1 MEDVYVG
8 WQFGQIFYKK
18 NRWKWFPRLLRSS
31 KMKAEEDGLDS
42 NDNLVLGKRLIYDII
57 PQQGGGQEPIKG

>member
-31 KMKAEEDGLDS
+31 KMKAEEGGLDS
-42 NDNLVLGKRLIYDII
+42 DGNLVLDKRLIHDIL
-57 PQQGGGQEPIKG
+57 PQQGGGQEPIEG